1 MRKNPFHLEVVSVR
15 LVKDAPIM
23 SEHPITSPETAVST
37 LGKYMSEFDREI
49 VCVVNLKNDGTPINC
64 SFVSTGCLSEAM
76 AHPREIFKASILSNA
91 ASMILIHNH
100 PSGNLFPSKHD
111 TIITDR
117 MVKNCEIM
125 GINLIDHII
134 VGGDNSRY
142 FSFREKDMI
151 KNPQIVLETDYR
163 AIDMEPVLIAED
175 GKVR

>member
-76 AHPREIFKASILSNA
+76 AHVQGADGA
-91 ASMILIHNH
+91 
-100 PSGNLFPSKHD
+100 
-111 TIITDR
+111 
-117 MVKNCEIM
+117 
-125 GINLIDHII
+125 
-134 VGGDNSRY
+134 Y
-142 FSFREKDMI
+142 Y
-151 KNPQIVLETDYR
+151 QIV
-163 AIDMEPVLIAED
+163 
-175 GKVR
+175 

>member
-100 PSGNLFPSKHD
+100 PSGNLFPSKQD

-151 KNPQIVLETDYR
+151 KNPQIVLETD
-163 AIDMEPVLIAED
+163 IVQLIWNQC
-175 GKVR
+175 

>member
-76 AHPREIFKASILSNA
+76 AH
-91 ASMILIHNH
+91 
-100 PSGNLFPSKHD
+100 
-111 TIITDR
+111 
-117 MVKNCEIM
+117 
-125 GINLIDHII
+125 
-134 VGGDNSRY
+134 
-142 FSFREKDMI
+142 
-151 KNPQIVLETDYR
+151 
-163 AIDMEPVLIAED
+163 AIY
-175 GKVR
+175 KK